1 MAGNLGLL
9 LFKEYYLD
17 NNREFIFKEI
27 DDIKNYK
34 PSNKNDD
41 PISQNFKTKNSE
53 IFLRKTDSQDAI
65 LLDSKNIILGTYA
78 EDFIEL
84 SVTYPGLIV
93 GLGYNIG
100 IGIKGESE
108 FKNGFYFDWT
118 TGVPTIPGSSVKGTL
133 RSIFPLN
140 DKEHKESKL
149 DRSYSTSRVEYLND
163 ISGRDLNIEQWVK
176 IRDDIFEGSIGEDRF
191 KPVSKRDIFFGGE
204 IKESSRKLI
213 VEDYIT
219 PHGDG
224 LKDPKPLKMMKI
236 APGTIFRVYFKLENS
251 IIDDFSFTK
260 EEKLKLFKDIILD
273 LGLGAKTNSGYGAF
287 DRELCEKAF
296 ENIAVDRER
305 NRLEK
310 QRMMEQE
317 KEEKERVEREKA
329 LKEHLE
335 SLSPQEREKIRISS
349 INNQDEKTNE
359 IMKIFEKLGE
369 YSGED
374 LTLWATIVKD
384 IFVEL
389 NKWNKNDCSKKQL
402 EKVKKVKEILG
413 E

>member
-17 NNREFIFKEI
+17 NNRKFMFDSIEKVRSKDKVDREKASQFFEAKDKEI
-27 DDIKNYK
+27 FIRKK
-34 PSNKNDD
+34 ESTNDQ
-41 PISQNFKTKNSE
+41 STNSYN
-53 IFLRKTDSQDAI
+53 Q
-65 LLDSKNIILGTYA
+65 LLGNYA

-100 IGIKGESE
+100 IGVEGE

-133 RSIFPLN
+133 RSIFPL
-140 DKEHKESKL
+140 DKEELKASNLEE
-149 DRSYSTSRVEYLND
+149 SYSLSRVEYLNE
-163 ISGRDLNIEQWVK
+163 ISGKNLNVEQWIKVK
-176 IRDDIFEGSIGEDRF
+176 NDIFEGALGNDTF

-224 LKDPKPLKMMKI
+224 LKNPVPLKMMKI

-251 IIDDFSFTK
+251 IIADFIFTK

>member
-1 MAGNLGLL
+1 MEGNLGLL
-9 LFKEYYLD
+9 LFKEYYLKG
-17 NNREFIFKEI
+17 NRTFIFDNINSLKSYEFKEKSNDEI
-27 DDIKNYK
+27 SLHFKQKN
-34 PSNKNDD
+34 
-41 PISQNFKTKNSE
+41 TE
-53 IFLRKTDSQDAI
+53 IFLRKTDKEDSEVKGKSS
-65 LLDSKNIILGTYA
+65 LLGDYA

-93 GLGYNIG
+93 GLGYNMG
-100 IGIKGESE
+100 IGVVGE

-163 ISGRDLNIEQWVK
+163 ISGRDLNMEQWVK

-236 APGTIFRVYFKLENS
+236 APGTIFKVYFKLENS

-296 ENIAVDRER
+296 ENIAVDREV
-305 NRLEK
+305 NRLKK
-310 QRMMEQE
+310 QKMMEQE

-335 SLSPQEREKIRISS
+335 SLSPQEREKARISS
-349 INNQDEKTNE
+349 ISNHDEKTNE

-389 NKWNKNDCSKKQL
+389 KKWNKNECSKKQL
-402 EKVKKVKEILG
+402 EKIKKVKEILG